1 MKRFR
6 QRMFTATAI
15 LASLAFVISLTLT
28 ADSDHEKVTVNWVFA
43 ERNPKI
49 LAFYDDVI
57 ARFEAE
63 HPHIDVNYR
72 YLARWHQRLPTL
84 VASPN
89 KPDILYTQGGSLLRD
104 LFDLGAV
111 RDVTDLMEAKEW
123 RRRYSATTL
132 ADFQRGDA
140 IIGVPHH
147 IVKVDFYYNKTLFA
161 DAGLHPDE
169 IVTWKDFFAAA
180 DALRALG
187 VAPVAA
193 GPGDPWNIGIYFGAI
208 AMRTCGYEEFQKAIQ
223 NEGAGFVRPCMIAA
237 ATLIRRLGQSDVFQ
251 SGFEAAKYPQAL
263 GLFADGK
270 AAMILSYSATTDDD
284 QRKNASDGVGL
295 APSNIGILSIPLYD
309 NTPAALTES
318 YAVSSGWALTT
329 DSSPEAALFLR
340 FLTSEEN
347 QCELG
352 ARGLNIP
359 ANQAARGSI
368 TDPLLRP
375 LIMTLDEGNWSQT
388 FVENATSASVG
399 QVVFNVTVQLMG
411 GVISAEE
418 AVRKIDAT
426 ADLS

>member
-6 QRMFTATAI
+6 QRIFTVAAI
-15 LASLAFVISLTLT
+15 VASLVFVISLTLT
-28 ADSDHEKVTVNWVFA
+28 ADSNHEKVTVNWVFA

-89 KPDILYTQGGSLLRD
+89 KPDILYTQGGSLLRE
-104 LFDLGAV
+104 LFDLGVV
-111 RDVTDLMEAKEW
+111 RDVAGLMAMEEW
-123 RRRYSATTL
+123 RRQYSATTL
-132 ADFQRGDA
+132 VDFQHGDA
-140 IIGVPHH
+140 IAGVPHH

-161 DAGLHPDE
+161 DAGLDPDE
-169 IVTWKDFFAAA
+169 VVTWNDFFAAA

-208 AMRTCGYEEFQKAIQ
+208 AMRTCGREEFQEAVR
-223 NEGAGFVRPCMIAA
+223 NEGPGFDRPCMIAA
-237 ATLIRRLGQSDVFQ
+237 ATLIQRLGRSVFQ

-284 QRKNASDGVGL
+284 QKKNASDGVGL
-295 APSNIGILSIPLYD
+295 DPSNIGILSIPLYESV
-309 NTPAALTES
+309 PAARTES

-329 DSSPEAALFLR
+329 GSSPEAALFLK

-347 QCELG
+347 QRELG

-359 ANQAARGSI
+359 ANKAARESVS
-368 TDPLLRP
+368 DPLLRP
-375 LIMTLDEGNWSQT
+375 LIMTLDESNWSQT

-399 QVVFNVTVQLMG
+399 QVVFSVTVQLMG
-411 GVISAEE
+411 GAISAEE